1 MERRGDGSHAGGKPS
16 WREALG
22 SVLSAF
28 MGVQS
33 NARRERDFNRA
44 SPLRFIVV
52 GVLLTATFVST
63 LIVVVH
69 LIVALAGD

>member
-1 MERRGDGSHAGGKPS
+1 MERIGDGSHADGKPS

-33 NARRERDFNRA
+33 NARRERDFSRA

-52 GVLLTATFVST
+52 GVLLTATFVAT

-69 LIVALAGD
+69 LIMALAGD

>member
-1 MERRGDGSHAGGKPS
+1 MERRGDGNNAGGKPS
-16 WREALG
+16 WGQALG

-33 NARRERDFNRA
+33 NARRERDFSRA

-52 GVLLTATFVST
+52 GVLLTAAFVST
-63 LIVVVH
+63 LIAVVH
-69 LIVALAGD
+69 LILALAGE